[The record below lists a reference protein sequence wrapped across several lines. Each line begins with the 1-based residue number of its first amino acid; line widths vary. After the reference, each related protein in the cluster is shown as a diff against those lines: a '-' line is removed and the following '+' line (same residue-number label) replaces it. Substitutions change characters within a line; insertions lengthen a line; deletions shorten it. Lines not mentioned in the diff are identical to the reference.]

1 MASGASKLEN
11 ELVTFVEGHPETF
24 SVQDVVNLRRNIIA
38 SFAIMEFSRPNNR
51 GGVGGLASMITGR
64 IEANLGEKTIITSQD
79 VKYALTQ
86 FELGADFLKT
96 QLTPLCNTEV
106 AQISSGYDSMP
117 ATPRQLCLK
126 TGDTIQHGGTMWSL
140 VNRKINEYH
149 VKILKLWADMLF
161 HEGKITQL
169 AIDGTRTTGYVVKY
183 DQLQQTWNAPH
194 GIKSNLDESIL
205 IEYLTLVHVATPE
218 QLLAHPGQVSYTVFS
233 IISQFVPLEMVNG
246 TPDMP
251 AIAQSDKHNSKLNII
266 DLTCNVV
273 AKPYQRTP
281 SFVQSPVLAYLS
293 SDVLDQ
299 CVQSVEHFPTTDEFI
314 KYMSIR
320 MIEKAAAFSAPPPPV
335 ASAPPLSELEGGKRT
350 RRIMRKK
357 RKHSKKSRH

>member
-1 MASGASKLEN
+1 
-11 ELVTFVEGHPETF
+11 
-24 SVQDVVNLRRNIIA
+24 
-38 SFAIMEFSRPNNR
+38 
-51 GGVGGLASMITGR
+51 
-64 IEANLGEKTIITSQD
+64 
-79 VKYALTQ
+79 
-86 FELGADFLKT
+86 
-96 QLTPLCNTEV
+96 
-106 AQISSGYDSMP
+106 
-117 ATPRQLCLK
+117 
-126 TGDTIQHGGTMWSL
+126 
-140 VNRKINEYH
+140 
-149 VKILKLWADMLF
+149 
-161 HEGKITQL
+161 
-169 AIDGTRTTGYVVKY
+169 
-183 DQLQQTWNAPH
+183 
-194 GIKSNLDESIL
+194 
-205 IEYLTLVHVATPE
+205 
-218 QLLAHPGQVSYTVFS
+218 
-233 IISQFVPLEMVNG
+233 MVNG